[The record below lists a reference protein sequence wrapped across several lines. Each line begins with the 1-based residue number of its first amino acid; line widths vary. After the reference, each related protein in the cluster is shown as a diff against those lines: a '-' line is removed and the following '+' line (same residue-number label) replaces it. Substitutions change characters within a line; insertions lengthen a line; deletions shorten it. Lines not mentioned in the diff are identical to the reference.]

1 MIVEFIKKLGFRPE
15 GIKVMNN
22 GHAAIDHAG
31 AFAVTP
37 VFGPVP
43 RRWLRGFSYG

>member
-1 MIVEFIKKLGFRPE
+1 MIVESIKKLGFRPE

-22 GHAAIDHAG
+22 GQAAIDHAG

-37 VFGPVP
+37 VFGPEP
-43 RRWLRGFSYG
+43 RRRLHDYG